1 MSMNNSIPNLLAE
14 CYRAIRPKDHDVQ
27 TLLDCPN
34 ATSVLQGI
42 RRLLTDYRAAF
53 ANHVIERSKH
63 NLETIWKL
71 ESYHHIFR
79 VAHWRTIHRAD
90 RRELGKTGADMEVG
104 KRFEAWTGFML
115 PKEMLPFDI
124 FDVESM
130 YQYIVKMQTGP
141 QVLCDKA
148 FAEVKSAYADFYPTE
163 DNPPRT
169 LKEYCT
175 CALTR

>member
-1 MSMNNSIPNLLAE
+1 MNNSIPNLLAE
-14 CYRAIRPKDHDVQ
+14 CYRAVRSKDDDIQ

-34 ATSVLQGI
+34 VTSVLQGI

-63 NLETIWKL
+63 NLETVWKL
-71 ESYHHIFR
+71 ESYHHILR
-79 VAHWRTIHRAD
+79 VAHWRTIH
-90 RRELGKTGADMEVG
+90 LG

-130 YQYIVKMQTGP
+130 YQYIVKMQTGIA
-141 QVLCDKA
+141 QTNSVRLCDKA

-175 CALTR
+175 CALAR